1 MLATAGSLVKPMKPN
16 SISDPDWGNRI
27 ALGSMEEANCCIE
40 FNNQFGFVVRAVKD
54 IEVDETLILYDK
66 TCSAMA
72 SDEHIEAR
80 KEWLMGEKTMAQ
92 MDNAAYAYLDDLAK
106 RDKFSDL
113 YMVLEST
120 KYRIRGLELMLAVYN
135 QLVGIYRRDVEAER
149 IVKKAHAEAVDC
161 CVNMFYVEYARV
173 VTEVQEINAG
183 KVQNAVESE
192 QLLMD
197 EHTQQQQ
204 QIDDFFSDTSTGD
217 EGRENILTS
226 LSKFSGLRSDMTIT
240 EAMKSYQQ
248 ARSLPP
254 ELPATATSGNVDT
267 DGADIMQMFAQ
278 VVYAHGIIISD
289 ERNNLPDVDFS
300 KYIVMPRNIKN
311 TDFHPGYSTHQ
322 SITAK
327 KKKYLKLLQKLETNA
342 VLQATDPSP
351 EEQAESV
358 VRVTDSIQELK
369 ECWTDIITGPD
380 VRTSPR
386 RQSQTTSSSGMSMLV
401 GMGDEDKEV
410 TTDMVN
416 IKQESKTNIARKPE
430 KYTDVLA
437 DVIDMTMDVPRIPL
451 KPKRSKAGSEAW
463 KLPQCLWDQAK
474 APVSSPHINLPQ
486 NPWQILNAKLQ
497 QKPIFNWTRYGHQSI
512 SGDGNC
518 LFNCLSFMLKGHEDI
533 AVAKQLRRDVS
544 AFINKLRGFTKCTT
558 DGTFTGNITMRMA
571 VHISKQPKLEQYFLQ
586 RVGPIIDDTKLNEWR
601 LHHHVINFET
611 GEINTPF
618 FSRLIAKSV
627 VETYS
632 ARVAEWRTSATDLGD
647 DTLPLQVM
655 AHMYDVGFIVW
666 RNATFDPEDDIK
678 VKFDQFIYRTVEHHG
693 RIGFP
698 VLNILYSPPGTV
710 YENFILN
717 IGHYSILTDK
727 FSYFSHFGD
736 DGVITS
742 FPDITTYVWNPTKT
756 VHDIRDSNDYAVLRV
771 RRSLLLYQHN
781 GDVSVWDRYWWINCA
796 RRKVSALLLAEQ
808 DEEASTLLQ
817 QVVAL
822 EQDATMP
829 LPTEPVFAPLPPA

>member
-1 MLATAGSLVKPMKPN
+1 ML
-16 SISDPDWGNRI
+16 
-27 ALGSMEEANCCIE
+27 
-40 FNNQFGFVVRAVKD
+40 
-54 IEVDETLILYDK
+54 
-66 TCSAMA
+66 
-72 SDEHIEAR
+72 
-80 KEWLMGEKTMAQ
+80 
-92 MDNAAYAYLDDLAK
+92 
-106 RDKFSDL
+106 
-113 YMVLEST
+113 
-120 KYRIRGLELMLAVYN
+120 
-135 QLVGIYRRDVEAER
+135 VE
-149 IVKKAHAEAVDC
+149 
-161 CVNMFYVEYARV
+161 
-173 VTEVQEINAG
+173 
-183 KVQNAVESE
+183 
-192 QLLMD
+192 
-197 EHTQQQQ
+197 
-204 QIDDFFSDTSTGD
+204 TGD
-217 EGRENILTS
+217 EET
-226 LSKFSGLRSDMTIT
+226 KIT
-240 EAMKSYQQ
+240 
-248 ARSLPP
+248 
-254 ELPATATSGNVDT
+254 
-267 DGADIMQMFAQ
+267 
-278 VVYAHGIIISD
+278 
-289 ERNNLPDVDFS
+289 
-300 KYIVMPRNIKN
+300 
-311 TDFHPGYSTHQ
+311 
-322 SITAK
+322 
-327 KKKYLKLLQKLETNA
+327 TNA
-342 VLQATDPSP
+342 S
-351 EEQAESV
+351 
-358 VRVTDSIQELK
+358 
-369 ECWTDIITGPD
+369 
-380 VRTSPR
+380 
-386 RQSQTTSSSGMSMLV
+386 
-401 GMGDEDKEV
+401 
-410 TTDMVN
+410 N
-416 IKQESKTNIARKPE
+416 IKQENVTNIARKPE

-437 DVIDMTMDVPRIPL
+437 DVLDMTMDVPRIPL

-742 FPDITTYVWNPTKT
+742 FPDINTYVWSPTKT

-781 GDVSVWDRYWWINCA
+781 GDASVWDRYWWINCA
-796 RRKVSALLLAEQ
+796 RRKVSALLLAE
-808 DEEASTLLQ
+808 
-817 QVVAL
+817 
-822 EQDATMP
+822 
-829 LPTEPVFAPLPPA
+829 